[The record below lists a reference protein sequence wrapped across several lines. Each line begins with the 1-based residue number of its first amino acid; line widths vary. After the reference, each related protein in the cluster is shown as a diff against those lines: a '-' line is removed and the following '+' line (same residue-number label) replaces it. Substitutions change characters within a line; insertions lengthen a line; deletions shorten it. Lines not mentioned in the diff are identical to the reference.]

1 MDMHDTVIRN
11 EILHSLIG
19 LFNEKGLKFTMD
31 DLAVRLH
38 RSKKTIYACFPDKK
52 QLLDDMVDYIFDAVQ
67 ESKRQVLEEAAPDTV
82 TQIRKLL
89 SAMPEEYQNV
99 DLRQL
104 YILKEKYPEIYEHVK
119 RRLESDWEPTVRL
132 IRRGMREGVIRDF
145 SIPVFRT
152 MMESTLEQFFKRDVL
167 IENGISYNQALQ
179 EVVDIL
185 VTGIMVK

>member
-1 MDMHDTVIRN
+1 MHDTVIRN

-38 RSKKTIYACFPDKK
+38 RSKKTIYACLHNKK

-89 SAMPEEYQNV
+89 SAMPEEYRNV